1 MAYIPTIEQAWEI
14 LCRYNTE
21 AFHLTHAKIVSGVM
35 GIFAEKYDPER
46 VEFWHVVGMLHDI
59 DFELYP
65 EEHCK
70 KGTQIMRELDL
81 DESIIHAMASHGF
94 GICSDVE
101 PEHIMEKVL
110 FAVDEL
116 TGLIGAAVM
125 VRPSKSTKD
134 LEVKSLMKK
143 FKQPSFAAG
152 CSREVI
158 QKGADNLGVELRD
171 LMEETIIA
179 MRRLEDEN
187 E

>member
-1 MAYIPTIEQAWEI
+1 MSYIPSIEQAWDI
-14 LCRYNTE
+14 LCRYNKE
-21 AFHLTHAKIVSGVM
+21 AFHLTHAKTVSGVM
-35 GIFAEKYDPER
+35 GFFAEKYDPER
-46 VEFWHVVGMLHDI
+46 VEFWRVVGMLHDI

-70 KGTQIMRELDL
+70 KGVEIMTELDL
-81 DESIIHAMASHGF
+81 DESIIHAMASHGW

-101 PEHIMEKVL
+101 PVHIMEKVL

-116 TGLIGAAVM
+116 TGLVGAAAM

-152 CSREVI
+152 CSRDVI
-158 QKGADNLGVELRD
+158 QKGADILGVELRT
-171 LMEETIIA
+171 LMEDTICA
-179 MRRLEDEN
+179 MRRLEDEA
-187 E
+187 

>member
-1 MAYIPTIEQAWEI
+1 MAYIPNLEQAWEL
-14 LCRYNTE
+14 LCRYNKE
-21 AFHLTHAKIVSGVM
+21 PFHLTHAKTVSGVM
-35 GIFAEKYDPER
+35 GIFAETRDPER
-46 VEFWHVVGMLHDI
+46 VEFWQVVGMLHDI

-65 EEHCK
+65 DEHCK
-70 KGTQIMRELDL
+70 KGVEIMQELDL
-81 DESIIHAMASHGF
+81 DESIIHAMASHGY

-134 LEVKSLMKK
+134 LETKSLVKK

-158 QKGADNLGVELRD
+158 QEGADNLGVELRD
-171 LMEETIIA
+171 LMEETILA

-187 E
+187 

>member
-1 MAYIPTIEQAWEI
+1 MAYIPNLEQAWDI
-14 LCRYNTE
+14 LCRYNKET
-21 AFHLTHAKIVSGVM
+21 FHLTHAKTVSAVM
-35 GIFAEKYDPER
+35 GVFAEKRDPEN
-46 VEFWHVVGMLHDI
+46 VEFWQVVGMLHDI

-70 KGTQIMRELDL
+70 KGVEIMQELDL

-101 PEHIMEKVL
+101 LEHIMEKVL

-116 TGLIGAAVM
+116 TGLIGAAVA
-125 VRPSKSTKD
+125 VRPSKSAKD

-158 QKGADNLGVELRD
+158 QKGADNLQMELRD
-171 LMEETIIA
+171 LMEETIVA

-187 E
+187 